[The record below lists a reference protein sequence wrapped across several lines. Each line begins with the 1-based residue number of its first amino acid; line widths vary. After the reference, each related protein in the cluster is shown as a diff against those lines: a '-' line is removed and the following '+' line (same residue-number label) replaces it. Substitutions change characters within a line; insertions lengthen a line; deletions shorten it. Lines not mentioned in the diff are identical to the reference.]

1 MTFKKFMLTL
11 CLVLLFAVFT
21 TGCRP
26 QQRPAPQER
35 IVPQERTV
43 PQDQQQQW
51 QTPLP
56 QEPQQTVPQRQL
68 QPNQPQPQNTPV
80 PGAGG

>member
-1 MTFKKFMLTL
+1 MTFKKIMITF
-11 CLVLLFAVFT
+11 CLVLLFVVFT

-26 QQRPAPQER
+26 QERP
-35 IVPQERTV
+35 VPQERTV

-68 QPNQPQPQNTPV
+68 QPTQPQPQNTPV